1 MLKLLTWNIQYA
13 RTPDGGADLDRV
25 AERLAG
31 FADFDLLCVQQVS
44 SGFPARDG
52 GPGGEQFA
60 GLARR
65 LPGYRPVFA
74 FALDLPGAQ
83 PDASGGASQ
92 VARRLGSMLFTR
104 HPVLQ
109 VLRHTLPWPADPEA
123 PGMPRCAL
131 EVTLA
136 TPLGPLRV
144 TNVELETGSARQR
157 LAQAERLRA
166 LHAEAC
172 AHARLAGPIRRPDD
186 GAPFARAARPAGA
199 ILLGSFNMLP
209 VSSAYARLLADFED
223 GTPAWMD
230 AWQLAE
236 PGRRHP
242 PTIGL
247 HDHAPGAVPV
257 TFDYAFVS
265 ADLAPRVRALRVD
278 GRACGSDHQPLLLE
292 LA

>member
-1 MLKLLTWNIQYA
+1 MLKLLTWNIQCA
-13 RTPDGGADLDRV
+13 RTADGGADLDLV
-25 AERLAG
+25 AGRLAG
-31 FADFDLLCVQQVS
+31 FADFDLLCLQEVS
-44 SGFPARDG
+44 SGLPARDG
-52 GPGGEQFA
+52 SPGGEQFA

-74 FALDLPGAQ
+74 FALDLPGA
-83 PDASGGASQ
+83 DADADAAR
-92 VARRLGSMLFTR
+92 VPRRLGSMLFTR

-109 VLRHTLPWPADPEA
+109 VLRHTLPSPADPEA
-123 PGMPRCAL
+123 ASLPRCAL

-136 TPLGPLRV
+136 TPLGPLRL
-144 TNVELETGSARQR
+144 TNVHLEPRSARQR
-157 LAQAERLRA
+157 LAQVERLRA

-172 AHARLAGPIRRPDD
+172 AHARLADSIPRPDG
-186 GAPFARAARPAGA
+186 GAPFACAARPASA

-223 GTPAWMD
+223 DTPAWID

-236 PGRRHP
+236 PGRRNP
-242 PTIGL
+242 PTFGL

-265 ADLAPRVRALRVD
+265 ADLASRVRALRVD
-278 GRACGSDHQPLLLE
+278 GRACGSAHQPLLLE

>member
-1 MLKLLTWNIQYA
+1 
-13 RTPDGGADLDRV
+13 
-25 AERLAG
+25 
-31 FADFDLLCVQQVS
+31 
-44 SGFPARDG
+44 
-52 GPGGEQFA
+52 
-60 GLARR
+60 
-65 LPGYRPVFA
+65 
-74 FALDLPGAQ
+74 
-83 PDASGGASQ
+83 
-92 VARRLGSMLFTR
+92 
-104 HPVLQ
+104 
-109 VLRHTLPWPADPEA
+109 
-123 PGMPRCAL
+123 MPRCAL

-236 PGRRHP
+236 PGRRHA
-242 PTIGL
+242 PTVGL

-265 ADLAPRVRALRVD
+265 ADLAPRVRTLRVD